1 MAELAIRVHELRDRA
16 AGARAVAQRQ
26 VEAGED
32 EGPAFVH
39 RGGVAEVLAIE
50 GVDVL
55 GIRAGDLVEG
65 QHAWPRDALQR
76 TPSDDAKD
84 LHLRGLALH
93 AHGGQRLERD
103 AAVEAPRGGG
113 AHEDVGAD
121 LLGEALDAEA
131 RLTVSPTS

>member
-1 MAELAIRVHELRDRA
+1 MLARAAAERVEVGDEMAELAIRVHELRDRA

-32 EGPAFVH
+32 EGPALVH

-65 QHAWPRDALQR
+65 QHA
-76 TPSDDAKD
+76 
-84 LHLRGLALH
+84 
-93 AHGGQRLERD
+93 
-103 AAVEAPRGGG
+103 
-113 AHEDVGAD
+113 
-121 LLGEALDAEA
+121 
-131 RLTVSPTS
+131 